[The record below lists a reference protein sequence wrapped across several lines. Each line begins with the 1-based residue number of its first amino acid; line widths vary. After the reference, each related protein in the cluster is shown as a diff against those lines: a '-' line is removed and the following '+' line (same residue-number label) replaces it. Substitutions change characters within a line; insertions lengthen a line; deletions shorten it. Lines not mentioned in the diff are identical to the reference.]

1 MGWSA
6 RSGRWSGWRAGRR
19 AWATRRPCARA
30 SRARCAAAPRPRAAP
45 ITLHRASCPSRALSC
60 ATPRRQRRAPRCAKT
75 PLSCAAPSRQRR
87 AGCVDQAA
95 PRPRAAPSTLRCA

>member
-1 MGWSA
+1 MGWAA

-19 AWATRRPCARA
+19 AWATRRA

-45 ITLHRASCPSRALSC
+45 ITLHRASYPSRALSC
-60 ATPRRQRRAPRCAKT
+60 AEQAAPSTTLRRDATVVRCAEQ
-75 PLSCAAPSRQRR
+75 AAPSRQRR